1 MTVPRMA
8 RRRFL
13 AVAAGTVG
21 GLAFVGSRPWRV
33 LVSVVPAS
41 PAARLVGLFAHR
53 DSARALGRVV
63 LRTTR
68 TPRSV
73 SRLVDQIAQ
82 GIDGGRAAI
91 GRASDAELRDALAD
105 RIRQD
110 FQHDRIVTVDGWVLS
125 ITETRLYALADLV

>member
-1 MTVPRMA
+1 MA

-21 GLAFVGSRPWRV
+21 GLAFVGSHPWRV
-33 LVSVVPAS
+33 LVSVVPPS
-41 PAARLVGLFAHR
+41 PAARLVSLFAHR

-68 TPRSV
+68 MSRSV
-73 SRLVDQIAQ
+73 PRLVNEVAR
-82 GIDGGRAAI
+82 GIEGGRGTM
-91 GRASDAELRDALAD
+91 GRASDAELRDALAKS
-105 RIRQD
+105 IRQD
-110 FQHDRIVTVDGWVLS
+110 FAEDRIVTVDGWILS